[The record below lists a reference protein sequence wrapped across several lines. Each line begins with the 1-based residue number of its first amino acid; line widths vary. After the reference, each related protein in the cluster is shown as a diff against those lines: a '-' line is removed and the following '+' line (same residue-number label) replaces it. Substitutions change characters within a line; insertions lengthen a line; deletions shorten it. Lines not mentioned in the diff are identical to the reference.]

1 MATRATSRGPAT
13 KKRKIQMGKAPAE
26 ILFDT
31 AAREDYLTGFH
42 KRKLQ
47 RIKQAQE
54 LAAQAA
60 KEEKKLHRRE
70 IREERRKE
78 LADHVLA
85 VQKAIESANGVLDN
99 PSQLDSDN
107 DSSSSSTSDTEE
119 WTGISDDPKPT
130 LHDAEYIDE
139 DAYATVTVETVDI
152 TKDGFE
158 AHNSDEEEEEEESK
172 PAIGATGTIAGG
184 AAEAGKLSGAGK
196 KRVWTKDKPLGLRRP
211 SKKKREKKFR
221 YESKTE
227 RKVNREKQRVK
238 NKTQAAARK
247 AKAGG

>member
-1 MATRATSRGPAT
+1 MKIVPQSVSGWDTKTSKPRL
-13 KKRKIQMGKAPAE
+13 Q
-26 ILFDT
+26 
-31 AAREDYLTGFH
+31 TGRQQFYPTYNDQNQPSNTQTN
-42 KRKLQ
+42 LLPSQ
-47 RIKQAQE
+47 
-54 LAAQAA
+54 
-60 KEEKKLHRRE
+60 

-85 VQKAIESANGVLDN
+85 VKQAIESANGVLDN

-107 DSSSSSTSDTEE
+107 DNDSSTSDNEE
-119 WTGISDDPKPT
+119 WTGISDPKPT

-139 DAYATVTVETVDI
+139 DAYATVTVESVDI

-158 AHNSDEEEEEEESK
+158 AHNSDSSAEEEDDEEKVVAAAAASTT
-172 PAIGATGTIAGG
+172 AATD
-184 AAEAGKLSGAGK
+184 AGKLSGEGK

-227 RKVNREKQRVK
+227 RRVNRDKQRVK

-247 AKAGG
+247 AKAGE

>member
-1 MATRATSRGPAT
+1 MARFSSYGYTSTA
-13 KKRKIQMGKAPAE
+13 IQE
-26 ILFDT
+26 
-31 AAREDYLTGFH
+31 
-42 KRKLQ
+42 
-47 RIKQAQE
+47 E
-54 LAAQAA
+54 LALRHHCN
-60 KEEKKLHRRE
+60 KLFLQDKTNSLPLSQ

-107 DSSSSSTSDTEE
+107 DNNTSTSDNEE
-119 WTGISDDPKPT
+119 WSGITDPNPT
-130 LHDAEYIDE
+130 FKDAEYIDE
-139 DAYATVTVETVDI
+139 DAYATVTVESIDI

-158 AHNSDEEEEEEESK
+158 AHNSDSSESEEEEED
-172 PAIGATGTIAGG
+172 PAKVV
-184 AAEAGKLSGAGK
+184 AAAVTSTTEAGKLSGEGK

-227 RKVNREKQRVK
+227 RRVNRDKQRVK

-247 AKAGG
+247 AKAGE